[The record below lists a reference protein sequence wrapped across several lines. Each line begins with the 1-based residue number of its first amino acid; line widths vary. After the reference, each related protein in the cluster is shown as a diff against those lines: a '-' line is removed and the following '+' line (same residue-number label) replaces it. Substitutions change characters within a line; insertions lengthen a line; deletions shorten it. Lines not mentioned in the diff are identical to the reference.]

1 MIWRAA
7 WLAATLVCLAGG
19 GVAQT
24 IEAVRVT
31 DPTTR
36 YDHAVLGDAVEYG
49 GLQIT
54 FYQAT
59 VRALPVALSYPLVTY
74 LKTLP
79 CGFGSNRRR
88 FT

>member
-54 FYQAT
+54 FLSSSGEGLTRSVKLPASH
-59 VRALPVALSYPLVTY
+59 VFEDIALRPWE
-74 LKTLP
+74 
-79 CGFGSNRRR
+79 
-88 FT
+88 